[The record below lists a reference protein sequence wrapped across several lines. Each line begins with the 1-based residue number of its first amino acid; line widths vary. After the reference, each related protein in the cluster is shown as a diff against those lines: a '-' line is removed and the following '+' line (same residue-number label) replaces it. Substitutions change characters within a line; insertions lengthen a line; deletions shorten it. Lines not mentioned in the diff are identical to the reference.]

1 MSWLLIPFCDLGN
14 GRNKESVEHIRSAV
28 QDITEEMG
36 FFSPKSFNFE
46 EKKKPECDFSESVY
60 ISENIG
66 NVDKQSWVFSL

>member
-46 EKKKPECDFSESVY
+46 EKKNLSV
-60 ISENIG
+60 ISRKVSRKCG
-66 NVDKQSWVFSL
+66 